1 MQLYK
6 KLIGCLCAICC
17 LSTNIYQSFVFFI
30 YHSVDFQMRCFS
42 YEGCQQRGL
51 FFYVSSGAGMV
62 DEVLSIPSHPD
73 NFNSNPNLAAVVNH
87 CDDTDGDFTVVPLA
101 A

>member
-1 MQLYK
+1 VQYVVCLLTFINHLYF
-6 KLIGCLCAICC
+6 L
-17 LSTNIYQSFVFFI
+17 FI
-30 YHSVDFQMRCFS
+30 TQWTSKCGAFPTKVANK
-42 YEGCQQRGL
+42 EGY
-51 FFYVSSGAGMV
+51 FYVSYGAGMV